1 MGVVSWSCLCA
12 LLMQAQLQAQL
23 KSQPRHSEDLQT
35 LQDEKCVHHHP
46 PLPHISFH
54 PFPFP
59 SPSLRL
65 ALIAELEAANLKV
78 EAAKSTKA
86 YMDSKLAD
94 VEKERTMLEL
104 ELNETISRSKTSTT
118 EKIARLAQAEER
130 IVVFT
135 SKLKQKSEELDSLL
149 AAMEQDR
156 ASEPLPPSLTLPS
169 CPSPHAPPPHAPPL
183 SPPSRQGG

>member
-54 PFPFP
+54 PFP

-94 VEKERTMLEL
+94 VEKERTMIEL
-104 ELNETISRSKTSTT
+104 ELNETISRGKTNTT

-130 IVVFT
+130 IVVLT

-156 ASEPLPPSLTLPS
+156 ASEPLPPSRPLPS
-169 CPSPHAPPPHAPPL
+169 PSP
-183 SPPSRQGG
+183 QYGGV